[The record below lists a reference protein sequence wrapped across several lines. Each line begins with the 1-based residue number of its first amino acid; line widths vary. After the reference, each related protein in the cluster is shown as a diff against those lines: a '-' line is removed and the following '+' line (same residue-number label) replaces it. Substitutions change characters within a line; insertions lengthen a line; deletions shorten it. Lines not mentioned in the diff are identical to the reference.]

1 MTYKR
6 FLEIT
11 QKNWNDYFNIVEE
24 KSSQGIL
31 KATLMNG
38 EKANILYPNILLITR
53 TKKHYLAELLGA
65 SDTFKGLKMK
75 VHKETSIAR
84 YLNQFNTDESQPIF
98 ASAKDDCRGISYGNL
113 AVCHNVDF
121 ELLMKKFPFF
131 NLFKTV
137 ITHRLD
143 ASGALFSVGKN
154 CIDIVFD
161 NCFLVNRYVNS
172 IRVKHLLHLTIIN
185 KEMSALEYNKWLE
198 GKLQVKEHLPGFH
211 LCDSQFGR
219 ILTIASQFA
228 STYLFYGLRETTIG
242 EFLNQHHEII
252 QKAVGGRNI
261 IYEPHLKWIEKSP
274 ENTDKAINPDLMI
287 ESENGFY
294 DIYDLK
300 TALLN
305 KTSLTKGKRNRRR
318 FIDYVEE
325 GVAQLANYE
334 EYFEFSKNCK
344 YALDNYGIRVRKPNL
359 VLVVGNFDN
368 VNKTE
373 IEEASRRLKNITII
387 DYDSFLQ
394 LFLSRKNESQSLIK

>member
-1 MTYKR
+1 MIYKR

-11 QKNWNDYFNIVEE
+11 QKNWNDYFKMVEE
-24 KSSQGIL
+24 KFSQGIL

-38 EKANILYPNILLITR
+38 EKAKILYPNILLITR
-53 TKKHYLAELLGA
+53 TKRHYLVELLGA

-84 YLNQFNTDESQPIF
+84 YLNQFNTNESHPVF
-98 ASAKDDCRGISYGNL
+98 ATAKDDSRGISFRDL
-113 AVCHNVDF
+113 TVSHHVDF
-121 ELLMKKFPFF
+121 ELLMKRFPFF
-131 NLFKTV
+131 KLLKTV
-137 ITHRLD
+137 IPSHPD

-154 CIDIVFD
+154 CRDIVFD
-161 NCFLVNRYVNS
+161 NCFLVNRYINS
-172 IRVKHLLHLTIIN
+172 VRVKHLLHLTIIN

-198 GKLQVKEHLPGFH
+198 GKLQVKENLPGFH

-228 STYLFYGLRETTIG
+228 STCLFYGLRETTIG

-287 ESENGFY
+287 ERGNGFY

-305 KTSLTKGKRNRRR
+305 KTSLTKGKRSRRD
-318 FIDYVEE
+318 FISYVRD
-325 GVAQLANYE
+325 GVSQLANYE
-334 EYFEFSKNCK
+334 EYFKSSKNCE
-344 YALDNYGIRVRKPNL
+344 YALNEYGIRVKAPNL

-373 IEEASRRLKNITII
+373 IEEASRQLKDSITII

-394 LFLSRKNESQSLIK
+394 LFLSRKNESQP